1 MSAGPALFE
10 PLILLVNCIVFT
22 SNLIHEVF
30 FPVTSLRACL
40 KKKSKLLTYTSN
52 FSLTCVKIFP
62 LINELCIYLDYL
74 HLIFNVFDEL
84 KHVSVAHANKSVSK
98 RMNKRIKKGGK
109 CFFSAL

>member
-1 MSAGPALFE
+1 MSAGTALFE
-10 PLILLVNCIVFT
+10 PLILFVNCNVFT

-30 FPVTSLRACL
+30 FPVTSLRACF
-40 KKKSKLLTYTSN
+40 KKSKLLTYTSN

-74 HLIFNVFDEL
+74 HLIFNLFDEL

-98 RMNKRIKKGGK
+98 
-109 CFFSAL
+109 